1 MKKSTIVIEEI
12 RDLFFQLWQDALA
25 WLAANPTAGSII
37 LLLFAAV
44 TVFLTLKAVAL
55 KNRWSGYFGRRRG
68 LRAERGALKLLRR
81 AGYTVIDPDPRIS
94 YELWIDGARRRFD
107 ITPDLLVARDGKDYI
122 VEIKRKERLG
132 GINNAIVRRQ
142 VLEYAVAT
150 GGPCL
155 LVDMTSR
162 TITEVALPGHIR
174 ERIAE
179 DAAHAFE

>member
-1 MKKSTIVIEEI
+1 M
-12 RDLFFQLWQDALA
+12 QDAHPLA
-25 WLAANPTAGSII
+25 
-37 LLLFAAV
+37 
-44 TVFLTLKAVAL
+44 
-55 KNRWSGYFGRRRG
+55 
-68 LRAERGALKLLRR
+68 
-81 AGYTVIDPDPRIS
+81 
-94 YELWIDGARRRFD
+94 RFD

-179 DAAHAFE
+179 DAAQAFE

>member
-1 MKKSTIVIEEI
+1 MKKSTIAIEEI
-12 RDLFFQLWQDALA
+12 RDFLFQLWQDALEWMA
-25 WLAANPTAGSII
+25 TDPVLGSTV
-37 LLLFAAV
+37 LLFFAGM
-44 TVFLTLKAVAL
+44 TVILTLRAVAL

-81 AGYTVIDPDPRIS
+81 AGYTVIDPDPRTS
-94 YELWIDGARRRFD
+94 YELWIDGARRRFE
-107 ITPDLLVARDGKDYI
+107 ITPDLLVARDGQDYM

-150 GGPCL
+150 GRPCL
-155 LVDMTSR
+155 LVDMTNR

-174 ERIAE
+174 DRIAE